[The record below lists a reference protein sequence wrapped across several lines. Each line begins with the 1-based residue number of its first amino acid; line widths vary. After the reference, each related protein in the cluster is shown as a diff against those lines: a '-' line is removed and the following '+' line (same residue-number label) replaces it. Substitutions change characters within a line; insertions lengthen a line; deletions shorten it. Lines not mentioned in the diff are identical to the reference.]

1 MRCFN
6 HHGKDAV
13 GICKACGRALCP
25 CCAAEIQKAVACRD
39 RCESDVSTL
48 LSINRNAIQY
58 AKSTK
63 QARYLGPTMIIVV
76 GVVFMTLGVTYDGID
91 IAIPAGIVLVAVGIF
106 FSVIQHRMA
115 KALKT

>member
-1 MRCFN
+1 
-6 HHGKDAV
+6 
-13 GICKACGRALCP
+13 
-25 CCAAEIQKAVACRD
+25 
-39 RCESDVSTL
+39 
-48 LSINRNAIQY
+48 
-58 AKSTK
+58 
-63 QARYLGPTMIIVV
+63 MIIVV